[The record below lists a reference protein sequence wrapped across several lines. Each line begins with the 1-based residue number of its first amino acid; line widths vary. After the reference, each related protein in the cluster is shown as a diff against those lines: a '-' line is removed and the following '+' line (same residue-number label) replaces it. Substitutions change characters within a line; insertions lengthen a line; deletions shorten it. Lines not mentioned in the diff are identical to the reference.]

1 MKGTA
6 LTPVSRFTLSSVAA
20 ASLVVASGVFVAPAY
35 ATTIDVAGQ
44 QLNFGNAVDEIILE
58 NAEVNDSYLYENV
71 VTVGGV
77 QVDALVTVVGFSENS
92 LGNYPY
98 EEISESQIA
107 LLNGV
112 DPNHIDVA
120 GCYSTDEYVTA
131 YDANQPY
138 DFLGF
143 NQPGALRG
151 GYEVRYIDKFE
162 DDPEW
167 EHAINTGLDLCDP
180 EYTGEVDGYVD
191 INVAFEVGG
200 NPVTLTNVAMSAHD
214 IDGDQQ
220 VQFSSPAPTAF
231 YTSDDSLVTIE
242 DYSDSADYIQFNGP
256 VDLSEEGFEER
267 YVGEVAYDSVSE
279 FTFSFILNNRSR
291 GGMELEFSSYFNPP
305 KLASTGVDTAP
316 AGIAGIA
323 ALVVGSVAVFAHR
336 VRRNRV

>member
-1 MKGTA
+1 MSRA
-6 LTPVSRFTLSSVAA
+6 SRFALATLAA
-20 ASLVVASGVFVAPAY
+20 SSLVVASGLFVAPAY
-35 ATTIDVAGQ
+35 ATTVDVAGQ
-44 QLNFGNAVDEIILE
+44 QLNFGNAVDQVILE
-58 NAEVNDSYLYENV
+58 NAEVDDSYLYENV
-71 VTVGGV
+71 ITVGGV

-98 EEISESQIA
+98 EEISESYIA
-107 LLNGV
+107 SLNNL

-151 GYEVRYIDKFE
+151 GYEVRYIDKYE

-200 NPVTLTNVAMSAHD
+200 NPVTLTNVAISAHD
-214 IDGDQQ
+214 IDGEQQ
-220 VQFSSPAPTAF
+220 VVFYSPAPTAF

-242 DYSDSADYIQFNGP
+242 DYSASADYIQFNGP

-267 YVGEVAYDSVSE
+267 YVGEVAYDSVSD
-279 FTFSFILNNRSR
+279 FNYVFLLNNRSR
-291 GGMELEFSSYFNPP
+291 GGMELEFSSYFNLS
-305 KLASTGVDTAP
+305 KLASTGVDAAP
-316 AGIAGIA
+316 AGIAGLA
-323 ALVVGSVAVFAHR
+323 ALVVGSVAVFARR

>member
-1 MKGTA
+1 MAA
-6 LTPVSRFTLSSVAA
+6 LVAS
-20 ASLVVASGVFVAPAY
+20 SLVVAPGVFVAPAY

-44 QLNFGNAVDEIILE
+44 QLNFGNAVDEVILE
-58 NAEVNDSYLYENV
+58 NAGVGDSYLYENV

-77 QVDALVTVVGFSENS
+77 QVDALVTVVDFSENS
-92 LGNYPY
+92 LGNYLY

-107 LLNGV
+107 ILNGV

-131 YDANQPY
+131 YDANLAY

-151 GYEVRYIDKFE
+151 GYEVRYIDE
-162 DDPEW
+162 YEGDPEW

-180 EYTGEVDGYVD
+180 AYSGEVDGYVD
-191 INVAFEVGG
+191 INVAFEVDG
-200 NPVTLTNVAMSAHD
+200 NPVTLTNVAISAHD

-220 VQFSSPAPTAF
+220 VQFYSPAPTTF
-231 YTSDDSLVTIE
+231 YTSDDSLVTID
-242 DYSDSADYIQFNGP
+242 DYSVPADYIQFNGP
-256 VDLSEEGFEER
+256 EDLSDEGFEAL

-279 FTFSFILNNRSR
+279 FNYAFILNNRSR
-291 GGMELEFSSYFNPP
+291 GGLELEFSSYFNPGGAASTGG
-305 KLASTGVDTAP
+305 LASTGVDAAP
-316 AGIAGIA
+316 AGIAGLA
-323 ALVVGSVAVFAHR
+323 ALVVGSVAVFARR

>member
-1 MKGTA
+1 MSRT
-6 LTPVSRFTLSSVAA
+6 SRFTLAALTSS
-20 ASLVVASGVFVAPAY
+20 SLIVASGLFVAPAY
-35 ATTIDVAGQ
+35 ATTVDVAGQ
-44 QLNFGNAVDEIILE
+44 QLNFGNAVDEVILE
-58 NAEVNDSYLYENV
+58 NAGVGDSYLYENV

-77 QVDALVTVVGFSENS
+77 QVDALVTVVDFSENS

-107 LLNGV
+107 ILNGV

-120 GCYSTDEYVTA
+120 GCYSTEDYVTA
-131 YDANQPY
+131 YEANQTY

-151 GYEVRYIDKFE
+151 GYEVRYIDKYE

-180 EYTGEVDGYVD
+180 EYAGEVDGYVE

-200 NPVTLTNVAMSAHD
+200 NPVTLTNVAISAHD
-214 IDGDQQ
+214 IDGEQQ
-220 VQFSSPAPTAF
+220 VVFYSPAPTAF

-242 DYSDSADYIQFNGP
+242 DYSASADYIQFNGP

-267 YVGEVAYDSVSE
+267 YVGEVAYDSVSD
-279 FTFSFILNNRSR
+279 FNYVFLLNNRSR
-291 GGMELEFSSYFNPP
+291 GGMELEFSSYFNPS
-305 KLASTGVDTAP
+305 KLASTGIDAAP
-316 AGIAGIA
+316 AGIAGLA
-323 ALVVGSVAVFAHR
+323 ALVVGSVAVFARR